1 MKILIVDDEPLA
13 RSELD
18 FLLRNNPL
26 VDSVSEAE
34 GVTEAKQ
41 KLMTDQPDL
50 MFLDIRL
57 DDGNG
62 MTFAKFLKKEEK
74 LRPYIVFATAYDQYA
89 LDAFDVNA
97 TDYILKPFEK
107 DRIDET
113 LKRVDRILK
122 KPESLVNSDMCK
134 NPRLSVTVD
143 ERTIII
149 KKSDILYLEAQ
160 NGNVLIYTK
169 NLLLITSKQTLI
181 NLEKQLDPEQFLRV
195 HRSFLVNLD
204 MILEFQPSFNHT
216 YELTLINGTKI
227 TVSRS
232 YVAKTKKVLGIG

>member
-1 MKILIVDDEPLA
+1 
-13 RSELD
+13 
-18 FLLRNNPL
+18 
-26 VDSVSEAE
+26 
-34 GVTEAKQ
+34 
-41 KLMTDQPDL
+41 
-50 MFLDIRL
+50 
-57 DDGNG
+57 

-74 LRPYIVFATAYDQYA
+74 LRPYIVFATTYDQYA

-122 KPESLVNSDMCK
+122 KPEALVNSDMCK

-169 NLLLITSKQTLI
+169 NLPLITSKQTLI

>member
-1 MKILIVDDEPLA
+1 M
-13 RSELD
+13 
-18 FLLRNNPL
+18 RNNPL

-62 MTFAKFLKKEEK
+62 MSFAKFLKKEEK
-74 LRPYIVFATAYDQYA
+74 LRPYIVFATSYDQYA

-122 KPESLVNSDMCK
+122 KPEALVNSDMCK

-169 NLLLITSKQTLI
+169 NLPLISSKQTLI

>member
-62 MTFAKFLKKEEK
+62 MSFAKFLKKEEK
-74 LRPYIVFATAYDQYA
+74 LRPYIVFAMAYDQYA

-122 KPESLVNSDMCK
+122 KPEALVNSDMCK

-169 NLLLITSKQTLI
+169 NLPLISSKQTLI

>member
-62 MTFAKFLKKEEK
+62 MSFAKFLKKEEK
-74 LRPYIVFATAYDQYA
+74 LRPYIVFATSYDQYA

-122 KPESLVNSDMCK
+122 KPEALVNSDMCK

-169 NLLLITSKQTLI
+169 NLPLISSKQTLI